1 MSGSRDPLK
10 DPERGGEEAEKRGAT
25 LKKQMVH
32 ILFKE
37 RRLKMPKKQLHIL
50 LVSLLVSGLIFM
62 GTAVDALAAAK
73 TLKIGAIYSLTGLGS
88 EIETICRNGSE
99 LAKDWINE
107 KGGITIKGEKYLI
120 ELAVEDQKGVVD
132 GAVAA
137 ATKLVERDRVKFI
150 IGQVVPDVVIAA
162 ASVTEPAKVL
172 RSLAWGGGIPAV
184 MNPKTPYTFRPV
196 LSGAEMI
203 PVNYD
208 YLRDTYPKVK
218 TVALTN
224 PDEPGGQFFMMVAR
238 KEAEKHG
245 LKVVAAEF
253 HNPQEQQDFYP
264 VLTKLLAAKPDAVD
278 IGTGFPIPVSLK
290 FKQVR
295 ELGFKGPVFGPSPV
309 ELYTI
314 LDIAGKGFAYDF
326 FNSSLD
332 IESASVP
339 PIIKKQKQLW
349 EPKYKTR
356 YMFES
361 FQGWDA
367 LWCLVQAIEAAQS
380 LDPTDVKTAWEK
392 MKRIETSYGTGHLG
406 GLKTY
411 GINHLVVRPCP
422 ISAFVKGKVKL
433 IKWYTPEFP

>member
-1 MSGSRDPLK
+1 MSKKRLCIFLVALVAASSLVVMGSAAP
-10 DPERGGEEAEKRGAT
+10 A
-25 LKKQMVH
+25 M
-32 ILFKE
+32 
-37 RRLKMPKKQLHIL
+37 
-50 LVSLLVSGLIFM
+50 
-62 GTAVDALAAAK
+62 AAK
-73 TLKIGAIYSLTGLGS
+73 TLKIGVIHSLTGLGS
-88 EIETICRNGSE
+88 EVETIMRDGEVLCQE
-99 LAKDWINE
+99 WLNE

-120 ELAVEDQKGVVD
+120 DLIVEDQKGVVD

-196 LSGAEMI
+196 LSGAEVI

-253 HNPQEQQDFYP
+253 YNPQEQQDFYP
-264 VLTKLLAAKPDAVD
+264 VLTKILAAKPDAVD
-278 IGTGFPIPVSLK
+278 IGTGFRIPLSLK
-290 FKQVR
+290 LKQVR
-295 ELGFKGPVFGPSPV
+295 ELGFKGPVFSPSPV
-309 ELYTI
+309 SLYTI
-314 LDIAGKGFAYDF
+314 LDIAGKDYCHDF
-326 FNSSLD
+326 FNGSMDMQSTD
-332 IESASVP
+332 VP
-339 PIIKKQKQLW
+339 PMMRELEKRWNDKF
-349 EPKYKTR
+349 KTKFQ
-356 YMFES
+356 FES

-380 LDPTDVKTAWEK
+380 LDPTDVKTAWEN
-392 MKRIETSYGTGHLG
+392 MKSIETSYGTGHMG

-411 GINHLVVRPCP
+411 GVNHLVVRRCP
-422 ISAFVKGKVKL
+422 ITGFVTKGKVKL
-433 IKWYTPEFP
+433 IKWYTPSFP

>member
-1 MSGSRDPLK
+1 M
-10 DPERGGEEAEKRGAT
+10 EGGRKEFVKRRTVAICS
-25 LKKQMVH
+25 KKGGN
-32 ILFKE
+32 
-37 RRLKMPKKQLHIL
+37 KMIRKQLFIC
-50 LVSLLVSGLIFM
+50 LVGLFICGFIFM
-62 GTAVDALAAAK
+62 GSAIDAGAAAK

-120 ELAVEDQKGVVD
+120 ELVVEDQKGVVD

-137 ATKLVERDRVKFI
+137 ATKLVERDQVKFI

-290 FKQVR
+290 LKQVR

-314 LDIAGKGFAYDF
+314 LDIAGKDF
-326 FNSSLD
+326 
-332 IESASVP
+332 
-339 PIIKKQKQLW
+339 
-349 EPKYKTR
+349 
-356 YMFES
+356 
-361 FQGWDA
+361 
-367 LWCLVQAIEAAQS
+367 CL
-380 LDPTDVKTAWEK
+380 
-392 MKRIETSYGTGHLG
+392 R
-406 GLKTY
+406 
-411 GINHLVVRPCP
+411 
-422 ISAFVKGKVKL
+422 F
-433 IKWYTPEFP
+433 F

>member
-1 MSGSRDPLK
+1 VNRWESGREEFVKRRTIAIFSK
-10 DPERGGEEAEKRGAT
+10 KGGNKMNR
-25 LKKQMVH
+25 KK
-32 ILFKE
+32 IF
-37 RRLKMPKKQLHIL
+37 IS
-50 LVSLLVSGLIFM
+50 LVGLSICGFIFM
-62 GTAVDALAAAK
+62 GSAIDVGAAAK

-120 ELAVEDQKGVVD
+120 DLIVEDQKGVVD

-137 ATKLVERDRVKFI
+137 ATKLVERNQVKFV
-150 IGQVVPDVVIAA
+150 IGQIVPDVVIAA

-184 MNPKTPYTFRPV
+184 MNPDTPYTFRPV
-196 LSGAEMI
+196 LSGAEVI

-208 YLRDTYPKVK
+208 YLIDTYPNVK
-218 TVALTN
+218 TVALIN
-224 PDEPGGQFFMMVAR
+224 PDEPGGQFFMMR
-238 KEAEKHG
+238 SKQEAEKRG

-253 HNPQEQQDFYP
+253 HDPQEQQDFYP
-264 VLTKLLAAKPDAVD
+264 VLTKLLAAKPDALDV
-278 IGTGFPIPVSLK
+278 GTGFPIPGSLK
-290 FKQVR
+290 LKQAR
-295 ELGFKGPVFGPSPV
+295 ELGFKGPVFSPSPV

-314 LDIAGKGFAYDF
+314 LDIAGKDFAYDY
-326 FNSSLD
+326 FNGSMD
-332 IESASVP
+332 IKSPDVP
-339 PIIKKQKQLW
+339 PMIKEIQKRW
-349 EPKYKTR
+349 EAKFKSR
-356 YMFES
+356 FMFES

-380 LDPTDVKTAWEK
+380 FDPTVVKTTWEK
-392 MKRIETSYGTGHLG
+392 MKSIKTSYGTGHMG

-411 GINHLVVRPCP
+411 GVNHLVVRPCP
-422 ISAFVKGKVKL
+422 ISAFAKGEVKL

>member
-1 MSGSRDPLK
+1 MSKKRLCIMLAALAVGS
-10 DPERGGEEAEKRGAT
+10 
-25 LKKQMVH
+25 
-32 ILFKE
+32 
-37 RRLKMPKKQLHIL
+37 
-50 LVSLLVSGLIFM
+50 LIIM
-62 GTAVDALAAAK
+62 GSAVPAAAAK

-88 EIETICRNGSE
+88 EIETIVRNGSE
-99 LAKDWINE
+99 LCKEWINA

-120 ELAVEDQKGVVD
+120 DLVVEDQKGVVD

-196 LSGAEMI
+196 LSGAEVI

-208 YLRDTYPKVK
+208 YLLDTYPHVK
-218 TVALTN
+218 TIAILQ
-224 PDEPGGQFFMMVAR
+224 PDEPGGQFFMMVSQ
-238 KEAEKHG
+238 KEAEKRG

-253 HNPQEQQDFYP
+253 TDPQEQQDFYP
-264 VLTKLLAAKPDAVD
+264 ALTKLLAAKPDAVD
-278 IGTGFPIPVSLK
+278 LGTGFPIPISQKL
-290 FKQVR
+290 KQVR
-295 ELGFKGPVFGPSPV
+295 ELGFKGPVFSPSPV
-309 ELYTI
+309 ELYIT
-314 LDIAGKGFAYDF
+314 LDIVGKDFAYDY
-326 FNSSLD
+326 FNGSMD
-332 IESASVP
+332 IESAEVP
-339 PIIKKQKQLW
+339 PMIKKETQLW
-349 EPKYKTR
+349 EAKYKTR

-380 LDPTDVKTAWEK
+380 LDPTDVKTAWEN
-392 MKRIETSYGTGHLG
+392 MKSIETSYGTGHMG

-411 GINHLVVRPCP
+411 GINHLVVRSCP

-433 IKWYTPEFP
+433 IKWYTPSFP